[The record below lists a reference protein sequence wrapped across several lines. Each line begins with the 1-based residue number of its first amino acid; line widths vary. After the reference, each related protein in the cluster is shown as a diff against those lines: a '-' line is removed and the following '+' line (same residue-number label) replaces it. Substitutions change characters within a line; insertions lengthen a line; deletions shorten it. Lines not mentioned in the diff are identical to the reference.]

1 MGKHFKKKINKL
13 ERGKEY
19 HSQTNTGGGV
29 IETLKKNDYS
39 ANQYYEDI

>member
-29 IETLKKNDYS
+29 IETLKKNDLTKFFYK
-39 ANQYYEDI
+39 DLC